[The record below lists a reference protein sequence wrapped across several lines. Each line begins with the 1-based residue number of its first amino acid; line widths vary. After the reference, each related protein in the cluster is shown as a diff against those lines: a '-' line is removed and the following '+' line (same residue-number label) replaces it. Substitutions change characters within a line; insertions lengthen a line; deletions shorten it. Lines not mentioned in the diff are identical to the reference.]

1 MAIGYYIGPGDK
13 TTCGGT
19 VLGGDPT
26 FSLFGLI
33 HACEGDLVTCGENDE
48 SYQIHGGVSHV
59 ISNGKRVAGTLDSFS
74 GCPCRAQLIPSNFE
88 GSYVNEPPV
97 AKSAKTTTQPTT
109 TAPSPASSKDITT
122 PRPSGFAS
130 STTASSASGFTRL
143 DAQEPGFY
151 IVPKST
157 TREQLEASLFTLRDP
172 AVMGKFKLLNPNLRD
187 VKAGSMIVLS
197 DPNNYQCTREEAL
210 LMDVAAR
217 TNQILE
223 TLSPEEADFMV
234 QHRDVIQTILGFG
247 SKAIGIGAS
256 IFKNNL
262 DNVSDT
268 LKKIEALHQHSFL
281 RDGHL
286 SSPTFLAERQKLL
299 AQLDGHLTSL
309 TRKGIGFPDHPNLNR
324 AMFLSPPS
332 LVHRWTEAG
341 GVGQMPGYATHLEG
355 VAGASKYLKYGGWVG
370 TAIGGG
376 ESAMKVQGVCAGGN
390 PEACERVRFTETGSF
405 VVGIGGGMGAGWM
418 LSAPVVGALCIGLGV
433 PTGGIGTLACSI
445 IVVGAGAYVGGE
457 VGGKLGEMAG
467 EVIYEATK

>member
-1 MAIGYYIGPGDK
+1 MAKGYFIREGDE
-13 TTCGGT
+13 TTCGGK
-19 VLGGDPT
+19 VLECDTHIMMFGFAHARDGDPV
-26 FSLFGLI
+26 S
-33 HACEGDLVTCGENDE
+33 CGKDNKI
-48 SYQIHGGVSHV
+48 YVIAGGVSYFK
-59 ISNGKRVAGTLDSFS
+59 SNGRMVAGSLDSFS
-74 GCPCRAQLIPSNFE
+74 SCPCKAGLIPSQDTAGYQSERSAAPHATRTATAQVAPAATSAPVTSRSTSFAPTPA
-88 GSYVNEPPV
+88 PPMPV
-97 AKSAKTTTQPTT
+97 RDNGTEAV
-109 TAPSPASSKDITT
+109 
-122 PRPSGFAS
+122 
-130 STTASSASGFTRL
+130 
-143 DAQEPGFY
+143 EPGFF

-172 AVMGKFKLLNPNLRD
+172 EVMGKFKLLNPNPGD
-187 VKAGSMIVLS
+187 IKAGSMIVLS

-217 TNQILE
+217 TNQVLE
-223 TLSPEEADFMV
+223 TLTPEEADFMV
-234 QHRDVIQTILGFG
+234 EHRDAIQTILGFG
-247 SKAIGIGAS
+247 SGAIGVGAS

-262 DNVSDT
+262 DNVSET

-286 SSPTFLAERQKLL
+286 SSPAFLAERQKLL
-299 AQLDGHLTSL
+299 AQLDIHLTSL

-355 VAGASKYLKYGGWVG
+355 VAKASKYLKYGGWVG

-376 ESAMKVQGVCAGGN
+376 ESAMKVQDVCAGGN
-390 PEACERVRFTETGSF
+390 AEACERIRFTESGSF

-445 IVVGAGAYVGGE
+445 VVVGAGAYIGGE

>member
-1 MAIGYYIGPGDK
+1 MAKGYFIREGDE
-13 TTCGGT
+13 TTCGGK
-19 VLGGDPT
+19 VL
-26 FSLFGLI
+26 
-33 HACEGDLVTCGENDE
+33 EGDTHIMMFGFAHARDGDRVSCGKDNKI
-48 SYQIHGGVSHV
+48 YVIAGGVSY
-59 ISNGKRVAGTLDSFS
+59 IKSNGRMVAGSLDSFS
-74 GCPCRAQLIPSNFE
+74 SCPCRAGLIPSQDTAGYQSE
-88 GSYVNEPPV
+88 RSAAPHTTRTATPQAEPV
-97 AKSAKTTTQPTT
+97 AARAPVASRSSSFAPMPTLPVPVRDNSAE
-109 TAPSPASSKDITT
+109 
-122 PRPSGFAS
+122 
-130 STTASSASGFTRL
+130 L
-143 DAQEPGFY
+143 VEPGFY

-187 VKAGSMIVLS
+187 VKAGSLIVLS

-217 TNQILE
+217 TNQVLE

-234 QHRDVIQTILGFG
+234 QHRDAIQTILGFG
-247 SKAIGIGAS
+247 SDAIGVGAS

-262 DNVSDT
+262 DNVSET

-286 SSPTFLAERQKLL
+286 SSPAFLAERQKLL
-299 AQLDGHLTSL
+299 AQLDIHMTSL

-355 VAGASKYLKYGGWVG
+355 VAKASKYLKYGGWVG

-376 ESAMKVQGVCAGGN
+376 ESAMKVQDVCAGGN
-390 PEACERVRFTETGSF
+390 AEACERIRFTESGSF

-445 IVVGAGAYVGGE
+445 VVVGAGAYVGGE